1 MSDIGEK
8 NRDSLNYILVLTN
21 LLSLVIFLSNKNLST
36 KTKEKFTK
44 KPYETNETLRKN
56 QKESIEAKKRLNSN
70 LDSKNDEIIKNKPTN
85 NEDELKTKQET
96 FNKKKVI
103 KKASEVETNVINF
116 KKAKAAKN
124 QEPNKKQPLKRLV
137 WRFPE

>member
-1 MSDIGEK
+1 MSFISNFMSDIGEK

-56 QKESIEAKKRLNSN
+56 QKESIEAKKRLNS
-70 LDSKNDEIIKNKPTN
+70 KNKPTN

-96 FNKKKVI
+96 FNKRKVI